1 MPKNIV
7 IGSHV
12 HRGDP
17 ELVWIDGQIINVN
30 GDPFNILFNYSFLVI
45 VLSATNNIWSFSKK
59 KKKKTTFDGCSNTVG
74 RTIQLSIYVV
84 LETWLTET
92 WVLDSMVFAEL
103 WLHLNIG
110 LDKGIRPIVLSADSV
125 AVFFEAY

>member
-45 VLSATNNIWSFSKK
+45 VLSATNNI
-59 KKKKTTFDGCSNTVG
+59 
-74 RTIQLSIYVV
+74 
-84 LETWLTET
+84 
-92 WVLDSMVFAEL
+92 
-103 WLHLNIG
+103 
-110 LDKGIRPIVLSADSV
+110 
-125 AVFFEAY
+125 